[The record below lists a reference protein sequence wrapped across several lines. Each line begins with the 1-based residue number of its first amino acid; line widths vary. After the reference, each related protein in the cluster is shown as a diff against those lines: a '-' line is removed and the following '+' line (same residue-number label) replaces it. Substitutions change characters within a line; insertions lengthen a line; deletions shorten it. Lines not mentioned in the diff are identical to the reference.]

1 MSDFIKEFEAFAAC
15 PLDLLCEPTPP
26 LLYPD
31 SNRPVFPL
39 LARKRPKEG
48 RLVVTVRHR
57 LAPPA
62 PAGELK
68 LLRHVLGA
76 QSRSFLRLYSKHNGF
91 LLFQNDKYKYARAGL
106 EALPIRRWRGAT
118 ATMTRFI
125 KLSWSDD
132 RFGVLFGVAFARVPR
147 SEDFLVVTPT
157 GPRAG
162 QIFLVEGDGATVSK
176 IAGSFE
182 DLLRRALK
190 NPLRLMQQTGACMGF
205 WDERGI
211 DWTPVRAVQKQCA

>member
-15 PLDLLCEPTPP
+15 PLELVCEPTPP

-31 SNRPVFPL
+31 SKRPVFPL
-39 LARKRPKEG
+39 LARKRPKED

-62 PAGELK
+62 PASELK

-76 QSRSFLRLYSKHNGF
+76 QSGSFLRLYSKHNGF
-91 LLFQNDKYKYARAGL
+91 LLFQNNKHKYARAGL
-106 EALPIRRWRGAT
+106 KALPIRRWRGAT

-132 RFGVLFGVAFARVPR
+132 RFGVLFGVAFAWVPR
-147 SEDFLVVTPT
+147 SENFLVVTPT

-162 QIFLVEGDGATVSK
+162 QIFLFEGDGLTVSK
-176 IAGSFE
+176 IARSFE
-182 DLLRRALK
+182 ELLRRAMK

-205 WDERGI
+205 SAEQGI
-211 DWTPVRAVQKQCA
+211 DWM